1 MRIEYSRIEDVPESG
16 LFLYDHD
23 CGFCQRVVTFAQERL
38 RTRTAFSA
46 WQRTDLSRFGLT
58 PTQADDRA
66 WVVLPD
72 GGLLS
77 GGDAVAHVLL
87 HSQLPGRL
95 LGGAMRLPLL
105 RVANRAAY
113 RWVAARR
120 HRLPGGTTSCALPS
134 DPLRKPL
141 GKLGTMRP

>member
-1 MRIEYSRIEDVPESG
+1 M
-16 LFLYDHD
+16 
-23 CGFCQRVVTFAQERL
+23 TFAQERL